1 MVRRRSSSRLPGGV
15 LLGAAALFMLSGCAA
30 PASPDPALVALAEE
44 ALSVT
49 RSAALGIDLREGGDM
64 YATTTHALLGDM
76 QEKLADVA
84 REASVFAPSD
94 PSDAAY
100 RRDLLEASAE
110 AMDAMHAAD
119 AGAADAG
126 SLLDDSAD
134 RLEVLVAT
142 GGGS

>member
-1 MVRRRSSSRLPGGV
+1 
-15 LLGAAALFMLSGCAA
+15 
-30 PASPDPALVALAEE
+30 
-44 ALSVT
+44 
-49 RSAALGIDLREGGDM
+49 M

-94 PSDAAY
+94 PSDDAY

-126 SLLDDSAD
+126 SLLDDSAE